1 MDSVILA
8 LVAVIALST
17 TLVVLAIERV
27 GVRPVLYGPLYL
39 YGPCDVT
46 DRD

>member
-1 MDSVILA
+1 MILA
-8 LVAVIALST
+8 LMAVIALTT
-17 TLVVLAIERV
+17 TLVVLAIERP
-27 GVRPVLYGPLYL
+27 GGRPVLYGPLFL